1 MRSERGRLEE
11 RIKGREARWIPEGQ
25 RNEGGVWDRKEG
37 AEAGGGQRGRRD
49 GVERLQCGDNGIGGG
64 TIGSRGREGEREQR
78 GFSGRG
84 EEGP

>member
-1 MRSERGRLEE
+1 MREVCGTGKRERRQVEVRG
-11 RIKGREARWIPEGQ
+11 
-25 RNEGGVWDRKEG
+25 
-37 AEAGGGQRGRRD
+37 GGGQCKRRD